1 MTHNEILTSI
11 TKISS
16 ATVGDYISMALA
28 QGWTRTEI
36 AEALTKHIEGME
48 GVNCWSKITRLVDRY
63 EKYYSVGSEDE
74 PDLYADYDHGG
85 NPDFIGRKRPVE
97 IDGVVYESM
106 KAAAEAL
113 GKTKRGIEHLMENGV
128 KVYSYDGKIFR
139 SKDALKKT
147 SRLTEG
153 EYRKMLDGGLVKTWR
168 QPLGRYL

>member
-36 AEALTKHIEGME
+36 AETLTKHIEEME
-48 GVNCWSKITRLVDRY
+48 GINCWSMITQLVDRY
-63 EKYYSVGSEDE
+63 EKYYSVGSEEE

-85 NPDFIGRKRPVE
+85 NPEYIGGKRKVE
-97 IDGVVYESM
+97 INGKVYESV
-106 KAAAEAL
+106 KEAAASL
-113 GKTKRGIEHLMENGV
+113 GKTKSAMQWLMVNGE
-128 KVYSYDGKIFR
+128 KMFEYCGKTYK
-139 SKDALKKT
+139 SKATLKRHAK
-147 SRLTEG
+147 LTEG
-153 EYRKMLDGGLVKTWR
+153 EYRSKLAKGLVKTWR